1 MAAEPYSLGVA
12 AYAALFPR
20 PEAELAALCTALG
33 PGAGRCLVDLG
44 AGLGVSA
51 LGLAAA
57 GWQVQAVEPDPEMA
71 AGLGTRLALTPAL
84 QDRVALL
91 PSSTGLRAGQADA
104 VLCQSVL
111 HLLSADAQ
119 HALLT
124 EAARLLRPGGTLW
137 IESPFLSPTRQ
148 PIAWERV
155 GRCALGSCRVEH
167 HRAMQPDPDAHPK
180 TGPEAWTTDWRFELW
195 QDARL
200 LHEISRRYRWTPLS
214 FQGLARATR
223 AAGLHGLAVWADWAG
238 RTPFDPALAGYGYAR
253 CHRPHPD
260 PESPAP

>member
-1 MAAEPYSLGVA
+1 MTAEPYSLGVA

-20 PEAELAALCTALG
+20 AEAELAALCAALG
-33 PGAGRCLVDLG
+33 PGDGRSLVDLG

-51 LGLAAA
+51 LGLAAQ
-57 GWQVQAVEPDPEMA
+57 GWQVLAVEPDPEMA

-84 QDRVALL
+84 HDRVALL
-91 PSSTGLRAGQADA
+91 PSSTGLRDGQADA

-111 HLLSADAQ
+111 HLLDADAQ

-137 IESPFLSPTRQ
+137 IEAPFLSPTRQ

-155 GRCALGSCRVEH
+155 GSRRLGPCRVEH
-167 HRAMQPDPDAHPK
+167 HRAMQAEPDA
-180 TGPEAWTTDWRFELW
+180 GPEAWTTDWRFELW

-200 LHEISRRYRWTPLS
+200 LHELTRRFRWTPLS
-214 FQGLARATR
+214 IPGLARATR

-238 RTPFDPALAGYGYAR
+238 RTPFDPAQAGYGYAR

-260 PESPAP
+260 PKHPTP